1 MYRYRTGLARQD
13 ENRLQKYQN
22 YISGLEINRPP
33 PKIKHRYMLAQIKR
47 KPNLSFQNFFLI
59 ATNILICLKLF

>member
-47 KPNLSFQNFFLI
+47 KPNLTFQKKKN
-59 ATNILICLKLF
+59 